1 MTLLIKV
8 FKTIDE
14 QLEILKQRGLMVDD
28 EDEAKDFLL
37 HNNYYRISGYSLTLR
52 NHDTFYSGTTFQN
65 IIDIYK
71 FDMELRNLLLL
82 FIEKI
87 EVSFK
92 SIYTYEFSKI
102 YGGLGYVQSTFFENW
117 ESYLSIMSKV
127 EKQVKKR
134 KSHEAFLKHFI
145 DENHEPIP
153 FWALIDLFTIS
164 DISQLYDISNQTL
177 KINIAQNYN
186 MTFRNAANTLSKFMH
201 GITIVRNLCA
211 HNSRLYN
218 RPFIT
223 KPSLSRNELAFL
235 NKDENGTVDNSR
247 LFGYILNIKRLL
259 SPSDFDDFKNKLL
272 VIHNK
277 YSFVNMKYYGFCDDW
292 HTKL

>member
-1 MTLLIKV
+1 
-8 FKTIDE
+8 
-14 QLEILKQRGLMVDD
+14 
-28 EDEAKDFLL
+28 
-37 HNNYYRISGYSLTLR
+37 
-52 NHDTFYSGTTFQN
+52 
-65 IIDIYK
+65 
-71 FDMELRNLLLL
+71 
-82 FIEKI
+82 
-87 EVSFK
+87 
-92 SIYTYEFSKI
+92 
-102 YGGLGYVQSTFFENW
+102 
-117 ESYLSIMSKV
+117 MSKV

-164 DISQLYDISNQTL
+164 DISQLYDISSQAL
-177 KINIAQNYN
+177 KFNIAKNYK
-186 MTFRNAANTLSKFMH
+186 MTFRSAANTLSKFMH
-201 GITIVRNLCA
+201 GMTILRNLCA

-223 KPSLSRNELAFL
+223 KPSLNRNELNLL
-235 NKDENGTVDNSR
+235 NKDENGNVDNSR
-247 LFGYILNIKRLL
+247 LFGYILNMKRLL
-259 SPSDFDDFKNKLL
+259 STSDFNDFKNMLL